1 MSQLFPSGLSLSQI
15 QEDRNDD
22 KRDSLEQISD
32 VSTSLLQKLSHLQAK
47 ECEEHSSRV
56 LLRKP
61 FTIIMFFQIISL
73 MNSLNMYL
81 KLFVEI
87 WPIFFASRAITFLI
101 LLLSVSFFRQPSE
114 NLAKLL
120 ASLLILSI
128 NSWVLPLNF
137 DISLHSQALIQDL
150 RSIILSLALYEMFLP
165 SKSLKFHVFST
176 IGLSFIGLIVSR
188 CRCENFFTW
197 DIYAEA
203 AFWVLLINISLFI
216 KRKHETHINE
226 NKSKDFNDLKEDGQK
241 ILDLVSLVQ
250 MHLQESY
257 DNLSVQNINKDD
269 ELAYKMK
276 LMKFQALINYKNKV
290 SLSPSHGIANPSSTN
305 KSKNLA
311 TAFNLN
317 NLVEV
322 SPMSKTRAAKGKQM
336 LSPTY
341 KRLSRPSIKKSVLD
355 SEKTILIQKIEAYD
369 FAPGAEK
376 IQKTKRWDLTP
387 EDVDEIMSGI
397 LNKNNVFWLPN
408 FMKDKKRFGNEL
420 NKKIVRQDSFSGQI
434 GNEYTSKMFADD
446 LAIIKD
452 NKFELD
458 LKFIDLNP
466 LNDYLVNVCE
476 NWNYDVFLL
485 HTLTNGNVIVEFG
498 YCIFRKFQYLLLLFF
513 LIFNF

>member
-1 MSQLFPSGLSLSQI
+1 MAQLFPSQLSLSQI

-32 VSTSLLQKLSHLQAK
+32 VSTSLLQKLSHLQSK
-47 ECEEHSSRV
+47 ECEEQSSRV
-56 LLRKP
+56 LLQKP
-61 FTIIMFFQIISL
+61 VNIIMFFQMISL

-81 KLFVEI
+81 RIFVDI
-87 WPIFFASRAITFLI
+87 WPIFFVSRVITLLI
-101 LLLSVSFFRQPSE
+101 LLMSVRFFRKPSE
-114 NLAKLL
+114 NPVKLI
-120 ASLLILSI
+120 SGLLVLSI
-128 NSWVLPLNF
+128 NSWLLPLNF

-150 RSIILSLALYEMFLP
+150 RSIILSLALYELFLP
-165 SKSLKFHVFST
+165 SKSMNFPVFST
-176 IGLSFIGLIVSR
+176 IGLSFAGLMVSR
-188 CRCENFFTW
+188 CRCGYFFTW
-197 DIYAEA
+197 DIYFEVTL
-203 AFWVLLINISLFI
+203 WVLCINILI
-216 KRKHETHINE
+216 LLKRKHGFPINE
-226 NKSKDFNDLKEDGQK
+226 NRIRDLNDLKDDGK
-241 ILDLVSLVQ
+241 KLLDLVSLVQ
-250 MHLQESY
+250 THLQESY
-257 DNLSVQNINKDD
+257 DNLSLQNINKED
-269 ELAYKMK
+269 EITYKMK
-276 LMKFQALINYKNKV
+276 LMKFQALINFKNKS
-290 SLSPSHGIANPSSTN
+290 SLSPSHSLPVSSSTN
-305 KSKNLA
+305 NKSKSSVA
-311 TAFNLN
+311 SFNLN
-317 NLVEV
+317 NLIDT
-322 SPMSKTRAAKGKQM
+322 SPMAKSRAAKGKQM

-341 KRLSRPSIKKSVLD
+341 KRLSRPSFKKSALD

-408 FMKDKKRFGNEL
+408 FMKDKKRFDLGGDVS
-420 NKKIVRQDSFSGQI
+420 KKFVSKDSFLGQI

-498 YCIFRKFQYLLLLFF
+498 YCIFRKFQYFFF
-513 LIFNF
+513 LFV